1 MEAHSAVEEGP
12 VFISRGNGGGGLF
25 ATSQLGS
32 PSPSSREANFS
43 VVVSRR
49 IRPAADS
56 KKPDMLRLGLRR
68 L

>member
-12 VFISRGNGGGGLF
+12 FLYHAETAAVFLQPQS
-25 ATSQLGS
+25 S
-32 PSPSSREANFS
+32 PPSREANFS

-56 KKPDMLRLGLRR
+56 KKPDLLRLRR